1 MNPLD
6 YLFIGIYILLLAFVV
21 LRSRFLKITMSQY
34 AVDNRTV
41 AGYIVFFSLSASF
54 IGPGYTIG
62 IAEQGFIHGFNY
74 LLILIAFSAQTLLV
88 GYFIAPRLRKYEGA
102 YTVGDIMGYHYGRN
116 TRIITGIISLLFC
129 AGIVG
134 VIARVGGL
142 LMQNF
147 FGIPFVYG
155 VIFITALVVIYSIF
169 GGIKA
174 VIKTDVFQF
183 VVLSSIVIIF
193 AIILLY
199 RVHAD
204 DVSLSLFSG
213 NFLEFSSSLR
223 FEGTAFL
230 ALFLGFLLGETLVPP
245 YTNRAFVSRTP
256 NVAKKGFIMA
266 GFFSLIW
273 FMICLLIGVYA
284 RSMYPSIEP
293 ENAFMQVSLS
303 VLPIGLK
310 GLLMV
315 ALASIVMSS
324 QDSYLNAASVSF
336 VRDLLNPFKARI
348 SDHKSL
354 FAARVM
360 TLIIGVLGI
369 IFAINAPGIIGAI
382 MINYTLWAPSIV
394 LPLVMAILMPN
405 KVTKPAGFF
414 SVIAGIVTVLAWR
427 FVFAVPFGIPEIVPG
442 LIMNQVVFWSLI
454 LWNPPIK
461 IKDDNIGIELNA

>member
-1 MNPLD
+1 MSQLD
-6 YLFIGIYILLLAFVV
+6 YLFMGLYTLLLAGVV
-21 LRSRFLKITMSQY
+21 LRSRFFKISMSQY
-34 AVDNRTV
+34 AVDNRSI
-41 AGYIVFFSLSASF
+41 AGYIVFFSLAASF

-62 IAEQGFIHGFNY
+62 IAEQGFLHGFNY
-74 LLILIAFSAQTLLV
+74 LLILIAFTAQTLLV
-88 GYFIAPRLRKYEGA
+88 GYFIAPKLRKYDGA
-102 YTVGDIMGYHYGRN
+102 YTVGDIMGYHYGRS
-116 TRIITGIISLLFC
+116 TRFITGIISLLFC

-155 VIFITALVVIYSIF
+155 VIIITAIVVIYSIF

-183 VVLSSIVIIF
+183 VVLSSIIMIF
-193 AIILLY
+193 AGILLF
-199 RVHAD
+199 RIHVENID
-204 DVSLSLFSG
+204 LFLFSG

-223 FEGTAFL
+223 LEGTAFL

-245 YTNRAFVSRTP
+245 YTNRAFVSRNP
-256 NVAKKGFIMA
+256 QVAKKGFLMA

-273 FMICLLIGVYA
+273 FVACLLIGVYA
-284 RSMYPSIEP
+284 RSVYPTIEP
-293 ENAFMQVSLS
+293 ENAFMHVSLS

-310 GLLMV
+310 GLLII

-336 VRDLLNPFKARI
+336 VRDLLNPFKPEI
-348 SDHKSL
+348 SDKNSL
-354 FAARVM
+354 FAARLM

-394 LPLVMAILMPN
+394 LPLVLAILLPERVN
-405 KVTKPAGFF
+405 RSAGFF
-414 SVIAGIVTVLAWR
+414 SVIAGIITVLAWR
-427 FVFAVPFGIPEIVPG
+427 FVFSVPYGIPEIVPG
-442 LIMNQVVFWSLI
+442 LVMNQIVFWLLI
-454 LWNPPIK
+454 VWNPAIEIRK
-461 IKDDNIGIELNA
+461 DNIDIELNA